1 MSTTPVGLD
10 DPDNHDEYDNVR
22 VLPVRDRSPQDIC
35 GVCETPRAACVQF
48 SQQHHGIRCC
58 GQCTHP
64 HGGQLEPQGPV
75 VDAEIVSEEEYQR
88 SRARRGAAIVVRQ
101 AKVVRRHPVTTAA
114 GRAGRAGLRH
124 AVAVGYGHVS
134 WIKRAS
140 AAISHA
146 TLREQIRQAEYA
158 HDREA
163 LALWQDRLRDAK
175 TARHARIQ
183 QLPHTLLK
191 GVQSVLVAMVIL
203 AGVALLVGVILAV
216 SPGSLGWFGW
226 WALLGDIIGIGG
238 MILTWV
244 IHLGL
249 WSAVPAWLLVA
260 WREGRRAATVPTW
273 LASPTERAEQGAT
286 ITADAITQALS
297 AIKIPD
303 LTKAIKAGVPLEFIV
318 TPREQGGGTYCQVR
332 LPHGVMAADVLGSA
346 TVERLAGNLYRHK
359 HETWP
364 QRDPDA
370 DARVLDLWVAD
381 KGAMDK
387 PAPPWP
393 LLHDGEVD
401 VWRDRLPWG
410 VTMRSEQ
417 VSVGML
423 QKHWLV
429 GATSKQGK
437 TKTVRQLALGLALDP
452 TVELLI
458 ADLKG
463 DGDWSMFT
471 GRASVLIE
479 GSSDEAAEATC
490 TMLEWGVGEMQR
502 RYEVKTKGNITLTRE
517 VSRQKGSGFHPIWI
531 VVDECQILYAAPHPI
546 GGSKDDARAWRAAK
560 RLHDQARA
568 VNIHLIQATQR
579 PDNRTLPVQV
589 REGAHVRAALN
600 VPNAETA
607 KLIIA
612 DAAER
617 GARPQDLRAGRDAGT
632 VVATGEIE
640 DIPAGQAFTIV
651 RTHYVDNDEA
661 AAVVQR
667 SIEIMHRQGRTVDQ
681 RVLVEPPEPR
691 DFLDD
696 LDEVMF
702 GEPRVR
708 TEVLRKRLSELCP
721 AVYEAWS
728 AQDLTAAL
736 TEVGIT
742 ARKTGGGRM
751 HVFAEA
757 ITEALN
763 HRTDAEDAADK

>member
-1 MSTTPVGLD
+1 MMSEQPK
-10 DPDNHDEYDNVR
+10 HDVMAR
-22 VLPVRDRSPQDIC
+22 LLPFPGMPQD
-35 GVCETPRAACVQF
+35 TPDGGELA
-48 SQQHHGIRCC
+48 
-58 GQCTHP
+58 TT
-64 HGGQLEPQGPV
+64 GGQQQPQDRRPGDV
-75 VDAEIVSEEEYQR
+75 ERAGEVLDAEIVDEDEYRR
-88 SRARRGAAIVVRQ
+88 SRARRGAAIVVRH
-101 AKVVRRHPVTTAA
+101 AKVVRRHPATGAVATV
-114 GRAGRAGLRH
+114 GRVGLRH
-124 AVAVGYGHVS
+124 AVVVGYGHVS
-134 WIKRAS
+134 WAKRAS
-140 AAISHA
+140 SAISHGA
-146 TLREQIRQAEYA
+146 LREQIRQAEYRRDA
-158 HDREA
+158 EA
-163 LALWQDRLRDAK
+163 LGVWKDRLRTERD
-175 TARHARIQ
+175 ARHARIQ
-183 QLPHTLLK
+183 QLPKTLVKAL
-191 GVQSVLVAMVIL
+191 LALFVAVVIL
-203 AGVALLVGVILAV
+203 AGLALIVGVILAL

-226 WALLGDIIGIGG
+226 WAVLGDIIGVAGLIITWAVHIGVWAAAP
-238 MILTWV
+238 TW
-244 IHLGL
+244 LFM
-249 WSAVPAWLLVA
+249 A
-260 WREGRRAATVPTW
+260 WREGRRAASVPTW

-286 ITADAITQALS
+286 ITADAITAALA

-303 LTKAIKAGVPLEFIV
+303 LTKSIKAGVPLEFIV
-318 TPREQGGGTYCQVR
+318 PPREQGGGTYCQVR
-332 LPHGVMAADVLGSA
+332 LPHGVMAADLLGSG
-346 TVERLAGNLYRHK
+346 TVERLAGNLFRHK

-463 DGDWSMFT
+463 DGDWSMFR

-490 TMLEWGVGEMQR
+490 TMLEWAVGEMRR

-517 VSRQKGSGFHPIWI
+517 ISRQKGSGFHPIWV
-531 VVDECQILYAAPHPI
+531 VVDECQILYAAPQPI

-600 VPNAETA
+600 VPNIETA
-607 KLIIA
+607 KMILA

-661 AAVVQR
+661 AEVVTR
-667 SIEIMHRQGRTVDQ
+667 SIEIMRRQGRTVDQ
-681 RVLVEPPEPR
+681 RTLVELPEER

-696 LDEVMF
+696 LDKVMH
-702 GEPRVR
+702 GEDKVR
-708 TEVLRKRLSELCP
+708 TDVIRHRLSELCP
-721 AVYEAWS
+721 AVYEDWTAK
-728 AQDLTAAL
+728 DLTAAL
-736 TEVGIT
+736 AEVGIET
-742 ARKTGGGRM
+742 RKADGGRI

-757 ITEALN
+757 VTEASISREN
-763 HRTDAEDAADK
+763 DGDGDAEE